1 MPSIPGEAIL
11 PLTADHIG
19 KQGGSYE
26 PQRSNNG
33 RLLIADLPSVGKDDV
48 LALSLQ
54 GFSVPKIASN
64 VLTIGYLNETRKFA
78 GNPMY
83 EGITVTFHDYVDIDT
98 ATILWAWRRLVHN
111 PLNGTTG
118 LARDYKKTGTIEL
131 FAPNGTFVRAYKL
144 QGLWPV
150 SLDPGD
156 INMTSDEPILINC
169 ALEVDKWFPEFAGI
183 TENEIPSSATTR
195 V

>member
-1 MPSIPGEAIL
+1 MATSYPGSDIL

-33 RLLIADLPSVGKDDV
+33 RLTISLSGVGQNDILV
-48 LALSLQ
+48 LSLQ
-54 GFSVPKIASN
+54 GFSIPKIASN
-64 VLTIGYLNETRKFA
+64 VLTIGYFNETRKFA

-131 FAPNGTFVRAYKL
+131 FAPNGTYVRAYKL

-183 TENEIPSSATTR
+183 TENEIPATT
-195 V
+195 

>member
-1 MPSIPGEAIL
+1 MTTYKGNSIL

-19 KQGGSYE
+19 KQGGNYE

-33 RLLIADLPSVGKDDV
+33 RLLISGLPSVGKDDV

-64 VLTIGYLNETRKFA
+64 VLTIGYYNETRKFA
-78 GNPMY
+78 GNPIY

-98 ATILWAWRRLVHN
+98 ATVLWAWRKQVHN
-111 PLNGTTG
+111 PVNGTTG
-118 LARDYKKTGTIEL
+118 LARDYKKSGTIEL
-131 FAPNGTFVRAYKL
+131 FAPNGTYVRAYKL
-144 QGLWPV
+144 QGLWLV

-156 INMTSDEPILINC
+156 INMTSDEPVLINC
-169 ALEVDKWFPEFAGI
+169 AFEVDKWFPEFADI
-183 TENEIPSSATTR
+183 TENEITTS
-195 V
+195 VAVSV